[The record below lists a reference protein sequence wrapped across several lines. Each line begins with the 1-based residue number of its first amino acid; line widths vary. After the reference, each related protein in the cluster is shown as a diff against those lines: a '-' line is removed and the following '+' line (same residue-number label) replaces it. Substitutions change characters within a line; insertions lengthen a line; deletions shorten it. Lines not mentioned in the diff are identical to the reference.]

1 MRLEIKDFCL
11 SYHNKE
17 IIKHA
22 SLSVDS
28 SEVGVLI
35 GPSGSGKSLLGLG
48 ICGYVPDNLTKT
60 RGEVLL
66 NGKVL
71 ENTESARLNF
81 AQKSL
86 SIIMQNPRTCFNPLF
101 SIKSHYVETLQA
113 LGMRAD
119 LAFMESS
126 LQEVGLEREVLG
138 LYPFELSG
146 GMLQRVMIVL
156 ALAANPL
163 FLIADEITTDLDLL
177 TQYKI
182 LEILKKVR
190 KKRNLGILF
199 ITHDLEVAAHLAD
212 KIYILKN
219 GEITQ
224 CLDFPFSIS
233 RLASIFKQGA

>member
-11 SYHNKE
+11 SYQNKE
-17 IIKHA
+17 IIKNA

-28 SEVGVLI
+28 GEVSVLV
-35 GPSGSGKSLLGLG
+35 GPSGSGKSLLALG
-48 ICGYVPDNLTKT
+48 ISGYVPDNLRKM

-66 NGKVL
+66 ENKVL
-71 ENTESARLNF
+71 KNTESARTNLTKN
-81 AQKSL
+81 SL
-86 SIIMQNPRTCFNPLF
+86 SVIMQNPRTCFNPLF
-101 SIKSHYVETLQA
+101 SIKSHYTETLQA
-113 LGMRAD
+113 LGMRVD
-119 LAFMESS
+119 LTFMESS
-126 LQEVGLEREVLG
+126 LQEVGLEKEVLES
-138 LYPFELSG
+138 YPFELSG

-190 KKRNLGILF
+190 KEHNLGILF
-199 ITHDLEVAAHLAD
+199 ITHDLEVATHLAD

-219 GEITQ
+219 GEIMQ
-224 CLDFPFSIS
+224 YLDFPLSANK
-233 RLASIFKQGA
+233 LASIFK

>member
-17 IIKHA
+17 IIKNA

-146 GMLQRVMIVL
+146 GMLQRVMIVF

-199 ITHDLEVAAHLAD
+199 ITHDLEVATHLAD

-224 CLDFPFSIS
+224 YLDFPFSPS
-233 RLASIFKQGA
+233 GLASIFK